1 MKGLV
6 LKETVGLALCW
17 GLEGVKF
24 KKKTINR
31 ELMKS
36 SFYHKKNINQN
47 LFMMGKWHY
56 KYTNSRSG
64 MALNK
69 TNNTAISKVSKKE
82 NDSKKIFFYSNFWFF
97 F

>member
-56 KYTNSRSG
+56 NIPTHDQ
-64 MALNK
+64 AWL
-69 TNNTAISKVSKKE
+69 
-82 NDSKKIFFYSNFWFF
+82 
-97 F
+97 

>member
-24 KKKTINR
+24 KKKTINH

-47 LFMMGKWHY
+47 LFMMGKWH
-56 KYTNSRSG
+56 
-64 MALNK
+64 
-69 TNNTAISKVSKKE
+69 
-82 NDSKKIFFYSNFWFF
+82 
-97 F
+97 